1 VIVVQALANRRVK
14 IDAEDLK
21 LAEVGGRL
29 AVILRTRAL
38 KLVFVTAKPDRPMEE
53 VIQLIDIASYQA
65 EHVALLP
72 LGILPRQS
80 EPPMCPE
87 VVFKNRQDAYRSDA
101 DLPNWR

>member
-1 VIVVQALANRRVK
+1 MIVVQALANRRVK
-14 IDAEDLK
+14 INAEDLK

-53 VIQLIDIASYQA
+53 VIQLIDIASYHA
-65 EHVALLP
+65 DHVALLP
-72 LGILPRQS
+72 PRILLRQS

-87 VVFKNRQDAYRSDA
+87 VVFKNWQDAFRSDA